1 MKNFILHLEKNG
13 YVAKSRQRA
22 EYYATDYLNWL
33 NQRNLE
39 IQEAVYN
46 DLLNYIGHLQKQD
59 SSKSKVNESL
69 RNIRLYYD
77 YLQIPNIAY
86 GVKIRGE
93 QHESMPLFSEAELDK
108 IYQLFETKSQK
119 GYWRFSDKILLGLIV
134 YQCLDTRDI
143 FRIELNDLNLEKG
156 TIYIPEGIK
165 RKASRTLKLEPH
177 QIIPLHDYIQNH
189 RENEVTEKLF
199 SPQCTCLGRLQGQL
213 KDLFKQVKAQAAEN
227 EINLI
232 RFGQIRNS
240 RITLWVRRYGLRK
253 AQYLAGFKRVDTVER
268 YRTNDTEDLIE
279 HVQKYH
285 PLQ

>member
-1 MKNFILHLEKNG
+1 MRNFILHLEKNG

-22 EYYATDYLNWL
+22 ECYATDYVNWL
-33 NQRNLE
+33 NQRNLP
-39 IQEAVYN
+39 IQEATYN
-46 DLLNYIGHLQKQD
+46 DLLNYIGHLQITG
-59 SSKSKVNESL
+59 SSKHRINESL

-93 QHESMPLFSEAELDK
+93 QHESMPLFSEAELDN
-108 IYQLFETKSQK
+108 IYQAFETKSQK
-119 GYWRFSDKILLGLIV
+119 GYWRYSDKIILGLIV
-134 YQCLDTRDI
+134 YQCPDTRDI
-143 FRIELNDLNLEKG
+143 FRIELTDLDLNKG

-165 RKASRTLKLEPH
+165 RKASRILKLESH

-189 RENEVTEKLF
+189 REKDTTEKLL

-213 KDLFKQVKAQAAEN
+213 KDLFKQVKLQAAEN
-227 EINLI
+227 EITLI

-253 AQYLAGFKRVDTVER
+253 AQYLAGFRRVDTVER

>member
-1 MKNFILHLEKNG
+1 MKNFIVHLEKNG

-22 EYYATDYLNWL
+22 EYYATDYVNWL
-33 NQRNLE
+33 NQRNLQIE
-39 IQEAVYN
+39 EATYN

-59 SSKSKVNESL
+59 SSKSKINESL

-108 IYQLFETKSQK
+108 IYQSFTTQSKK
-119 GYWRFSDKILLGLIV
+119 GYWRFSDKIILGLIV

-143 FRIELNDLNLEKG
+143 FRIELTDLDLNKG

-165 RKASRTLKLEPH
+165 RKASRTLKLESH

-189 RENEVTEKLF
+189 RENETTEKLF